1 MSRPLTFG
9 VFEVYSPEVG
19 GTYSWSHPANDKI
32 DFLDPDRWV
41 RVAQVMDRTG
51 YDFLF
56 FADSYG
62 YPMVDGDIAEMSVR
76 RAINFPNLDPA
87 TIIPVLA
94 YATERLGF
102 VVTASTG
109 IDHPVQLARKYA
121 SLDHVTGGRIG
132 WNIVTGSSQNAVA
145 ALFGQT
151 EMTAHDD
158 RYAIAAEYVEL
169 ARKFWEL
176 GWDDDA
182 LLADC
187 ETEEYIHPDRLR
199 AISHE
204 GEHYRSNGHF
214 TVPPSP
220 QRTPVL
226 FQAGTSAKGKALAA
240 ATAEGVFIQATT
252 PEFTARNA
260 ADIRRMAAEAGRDP
274 ESVKIIAGV
283 TAIVA
288 DTDEEAQ
295 ALYEEFLGMQS
306 DEMVASLYAGNTGIN
321 LLDLDPD
328 GTIEQAYERGGAVG
342 FLGTSNIER
351 FREGAGRPAPTVRQ
365 ILDELRGRG
374 TRGFLLVGSPE
385 TVADGIADLAERAGL
400 DGFMLEPVFGLRDV
414 QAFGEQVLPILRER
428 GLAAEPVGSTLREH
442 ITGIDGN
449 TRMAIA

>member
-1 MSRPLTFG
+1 MTRPLRFG
-9 VFEVYSPEVG
+9 VFEVFSPEVG
-19 GTYSWSHPANDKI
+19 GTYSWSHPANDKS
-32 DFLDPDRWV
+32 DFLNPDRWV

-62 YPMVDGDIAEMSVR
+62 YPMVGDDIAEMSVL

-121 SLDHVTGGRIG
+121 SLDHVTRGRIG
-132 WNIVTGSSQNAVA
+132 WNIVTGSSQNAIA
-145 ALFGQT
+145 AVFGQD

-158 RYAIAAEYVEL
+158 RYDIATEYVEL
-169 ARKFWEL
+169 ARKFWEE

-182 LLADC
+182 LRLDRESELAID
-187 ETEEYIHPDRLR
+187 PDGIR
-199 AISHE
+199 AVRYE
-204 GEHYRSNGHF
+204 GRHYRTRGHF

-226 FQAGTSAKGKALAA
+226 FQAGTSPKGKALAA
-240 ATAEGVFIQATT
+240 AQAEAVFIQATT
-252 PEFTARNA
+252 PEFTAKNT
-260 ADIRRMAAEAGRDP
+260 ADIRRLAVDAGRDP
-274 ESVKIIAGV
+274 RDVKIMAGV
-283 TAIVA
+283 TVVIA
-288 DTDEEAQ
+288 DTDAEAE
-295 ALYEEFLGMQS
+295 ALHGEFLAMQS

-321 LLDLDPD
+321 LLELDPD
-328 GTIEQAYERGGAVG
+328 GTIEQAFERGGPVG
-342 FLGTSNIER
+342 QLGTSNIDR

-374 TRGFLLVGSPE
+374 TRGFRVIGAPE
-385 TVADGIADLAERAGL
+385 TVADGLAQLAERCDL
-400 DGFMLEPVFGLRDV
+400 DGFMIEPVFGLLDV
-414 QAFGEQVLPILRER
+414 ERFGERVLPILRER
-428 GLAAEPVGSTLREH
+428 GLAAEPVGTTLREH
-442 ITGIDGN
+442 LTGEPG
-449 TRMAIA
+449 RARLS